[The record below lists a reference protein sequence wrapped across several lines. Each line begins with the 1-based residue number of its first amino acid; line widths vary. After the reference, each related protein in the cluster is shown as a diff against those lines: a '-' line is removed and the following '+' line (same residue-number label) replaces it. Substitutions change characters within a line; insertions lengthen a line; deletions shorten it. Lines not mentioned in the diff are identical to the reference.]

1 MTARR
6 RRHWASLGAAA
17 PASADLGAAAAR
29 RATCTSRLRS
39 TPCPPGGEHPLEG
52 REILLPAAFSNSSH
66 LPLFQYSSL
75 QRSHHFLPF
84 PARPPN
90 PGAPAPHFS
99 LSSYFS
105 YLPSTFFF
113 VLFLSCLFIFQKAQ
127 EDLIFKMITR
137 NEPKRNDENES
148 TMAL

>member
-1 MTARR
+1 MAARR
-6 RRHWASLGAAA
+6 RRHWASLGATA
-17 PASADLGAAAAR
+17 PASANSGAAAAR
-29 RATCTSRLRS
+29 GATCASRLRS
-39 TPCPPGGEHPLEG
+39 TSCPLGVYHPLAG

-90 PGAPAPHFS
+90 PGAPVPHFS
-99 LSSYFS
+99 LSSFFS

-113 VLFLSCLFIFQKAQ
+113 FLFLSCLFIFQKAQ
-127 EDLIFKMITR
+127 EDLIFEMITR
-137 NEPKRNDENES
+137 NEPKRNDENKS
-148 TMAL
+148 TVAL